1 MATIVNTHEAKTHLS
16 ELIRR
21 ALAGE
26 EIVIARAGKPAVK
39 LVAVEEGQVATH
51 RALGTAP
58 EFAILSDD
66 AGEPLPDDWWDV
78 YREDPAQEGAA

>member
-26 EIVIARAGKPAVK
+26 EIVIARAGKPAVR
-39 LVAVEEGQVATH
+39 LVAVEDVLAGGRPFGSGKGKFT
-51 RALGTAP
+51 
-58 EFAILSDD
+58 LSDTFFD
-66 AGEPLPDDWWDV
+66 PLPPDMF
-78 YREDPAQEGAA
+78 EGDIGTEEKRAR

>member
-26 EIVIARAGKPAVK
+26 EIVIARAGKPAVR
-39 LVAVEEGQVATH
+39 LVAVEEGSASGRPFGSGKGKFT
-51 RALGTAP
+51 LT
-58 EFAILSDD
+58 ESFFD
-66 AGEPLPDDWWDV
+66 PLPSDMF
-78 YREDPAQEGAA
+78 EGAIDTDEKRAS